1 MKKLIALMVVGVL
14 LVGVAACGTSGGT
27 GAGEHVET
35 KSRSSTAKPKPSPAR
50 SGSKAAVPKAP
61 ENNADALKTAVKQ
74 YSDAFFNGSGMG
86 AYALLSQRCQAV
98 NDEATFE
105 TSVVA
110 AGQQYKGALPVMTS
124 ISVNVTGN
132 TGTATYS
139 YDRGDFDQANQPWT
153 FERGGWKYNQC

>member
-1 MKKLIALMVVGVL
+1 MKKLIALLAVGVFL
-14 LVGVAACGTSGGT
+14 MGFAACGSSSGST
-27 GAGEHVET
+27 ASQQVQT
-35 KSRSSTAKPKPSPAR
+35 KSQSSTEQPKPSPAR

-61 ENNADALKTAVKQ
+61 ENNADALKTAVEQ